1 MRATNGMPT
10 ATIYPEFHDMFD
22 EPYQFKKY
30 GICRQVAHDDKK
42 NGIVQSP

>member
-10 ATIYPEFHDMFD
+10 ATMYPEFLHDMFD

-30 GICRQVAHDDKK
+30 GVKYIFQ
-42 NGIVQSP
+42 P